1 MTSPSRATRFSE
13 VFSGMERPYRSEA
26 ELVGGV
32 GLVAVSGETDL
43 SAAAQFRRDID
54 EAAAL
59 TVGDLVLDLSDVDL
73 IDSTALCVMLGA
85 WQRLADEGRSLI
97 LVVTRRHV
105 MRILTITGLHTRFR
119 IAASRREAL
128 EQVVAPAGPLRAA

>member
-1 MTSPSRATRFSE
+1 
-13 VFSGMERPYRSEA
+13 MERPYSSEM

-32 GLVAVSGETDL
+32 GVVAVSGETDL
-43 SAAAQFRRDID
+43 YTAARFRRDID

-59 TVGDLVLDLSDVDL
+59 TSGDVILDFSDLDL
-73 IDSTALCVMLGA
+73 IDSTSLCVMLGA

-105 MRILTITGLHTRFR
+105 MRVLTITGLHTTFR